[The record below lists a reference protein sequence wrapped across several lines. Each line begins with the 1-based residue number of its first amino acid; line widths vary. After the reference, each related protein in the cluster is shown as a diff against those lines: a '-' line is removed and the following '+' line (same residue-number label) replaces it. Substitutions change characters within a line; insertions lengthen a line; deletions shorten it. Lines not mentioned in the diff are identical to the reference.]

1 MQNLKLVAWLVFVAL
16 VLECLS
22 RAASTL
28 SDQLTAEGGDEWYIP
43 SPSLGWT
50 RRPNFSGIHSCA
62 TQANFDERG
71 YFSADSHQVDDFS
84 QQRVV
89 FIGDS
94 NTFGFCLDPPDT
106 FVEVVDEQL
115 PEASAINAA
124 VAGYS
129 SFQGYK
135 TLLEYGDALKPDVL
149 VVSFNFNDR
158 RYVLDI
164 GPDSNETFEQRYA
177 ARSRYEILQTL
188 RASYFVRLLNFLLV
202 KVGLAPERADP
213 LSISVEG
220 LAPRVSPEAYRQ
232 NLQNIVDWA
241 DERGVDVVLLL
252 LGDNPTTTSALNRGI
267 ELLQAGDTVAAID
280 ALRVA
285 SLDVVFGPLA
295 RKYLSEAYRTIG
307 DTAKAEQVLRVKPL
321 FSEQGGYP
329 LYTDSHYHDLMREI
343 ARTNDVP
350 VVDGDALLALTPGDY
365 LDSVHFDAQGQRKV
379 AELLLPTIRELLK
392 QRR

>member
-1 MQNLKLVAWLVFVAL
+1 MGNLKLAAWLVFVAL
-16 VLECLS
+16 VLESFS

-28 SDQLTAEGGDEWYIP
+28 SDQLTAEGGDEWYLP

-50 RRPNFSGIHSCA
+50 RRPGFSGLHSCT

-71 YFSADSHQVDDFS
+71 YFTVDSPQLDDFS

-94 NTFGFCLDPPDT
+94 NTFGYCLDPPDT
-106 FVEVVDEQL
+106 FVEVVDEGL

-135 TLLEYGDALKPDVL
+135 TLLEYGDELKPDVL

-158 RYVLDI
+158 RYVLDV
-164 GPDSNETFEQRYA
+164 GPDSTETFEQRYA
-177 ARSRYEILQTL
+177 ARSRYETLQFL
-188 RASYFVRLLNFLLV
+188 RTSYFVRLLNFLLV

-213 LSISVEG
+213 LSISLEG
-220 LAPRVSPEAYRQ
+220 LAPRVAPDAYRQ

-252 LGDNPTTTSALNRGI
+252 LGDNPTMTAALNRGI
-267 ELLQAGDTVAAID
+267 ELLEAGDTVAAID

-285 SLDVVFGPLA
+285 SLDVTFGPLA
-295 RKYLSEAYRTIG
+295 KKYLSEAYRTMG

-321 FSEQGGYP
+321 FSEQGGHP
-329 LYTDSHYHDLMREI
+329 LYTDSHYHDIMRDI

-350 VVDGDALLALTPGDY
+350 LVDGDALLALTPGDY
-365 LDSVHFDAQGQRKV
+365 LDNCHFDAQGQGKV
-379 AELLLPTIRELLK
+379 AELLLPTIRQLLK
-392 QRR
+392 RR